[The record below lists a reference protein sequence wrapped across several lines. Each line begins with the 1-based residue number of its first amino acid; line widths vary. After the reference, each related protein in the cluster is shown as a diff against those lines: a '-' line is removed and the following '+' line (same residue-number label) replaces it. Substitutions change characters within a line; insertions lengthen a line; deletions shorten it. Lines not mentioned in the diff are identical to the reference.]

1 MKLVIVE
8 SPAKAKTI
16 NKYLGKDYQVMASF
30 GHIRDVPAKNG
41 SVRPE
46 EDFAM
51 DWEVQA
57 RGERT
62 VREIIKALAKA
73 DELYLASDPDREGEA
88 IAWHVLQELKKRKK
102 IKDDFPV
109 KRVVFHEITK
119 KAILEAIQNPRDI
132 DMQLVDAYLARRALD
147 YLVGFYISP
156 LLWRKLPGAKSAGR
170 VQSVALRLVCER
182 EEEIAGF
189 ISQEYWGVEAD
200 LNTLRKEKFTAK
212 LTHVDGQKLDKFSL
226 NNSTIAGNVKTR
238 VENASFKVGTIERKQ
253 TKRNPAPAFTTST
266 LQQEASRKLGFG
278 AKKTMQLAQNLY
290 EGVDIGGETVGL
302 ITYMRTDSVALSNE
316 AIDVIRTLIEKEYGK
331 EYLPQKPRVY
341 KNNSKNAQE
350 AHEAIRPTNANRTP
364 ALIGDKLTPDLRKL
378 YELIWKRTVA
388 CQMESAVMDKVG
400 IDIPSMDGTLQLRAT
415 GQTIAF
421 PGFIKVYKEDIDDDK
436 GDDDTKLLPMMAEA
450 EALETLGVRA
460 DQHFTEPP
468 PRFSEASLVKRLE
481 ELGIGRP
488 STYATILSVLQEREY
503 VQLTNKRFV
512 PQDRGRIVTAFME
525 NYFNQYI
532 QYDYTANLENKLDD
546 ITNDKAKWKD
556 VLTDFW
562 GPFNSTV
569 QQVDPVK
576 MGDVLETVAKT
587 LEKHLFPTEESK
599 VCPECKKGKLSLRVG
614 RFGAFI
620 GCSNY
625 PECKY
630 TKQFTQIEAP
640 KYDENGQAIEPLIE
654 DGKNLSLGRDE
665 SGAEISVRKGPYG
678 WYVQRGEGKEAKRTG
693 LPRGMAPENIDFK
706 KAMDLLSLPRVLG
719 VDPKTKE
726 GIDAGLG
733 KFGPYVRR
741 GKTYQSLTPDDDVL
755 TITLERALELLSG
768 AKEKAE
774 VKILGKWND
783 QEITYQVGRYGPY
796 VKCGKMMASAKKDG
810 TIPSLDEAII
820 LLQNKMRQK

>member
-16 NKYLGKDYQVMASF
+16 NKYLGNDYIVMASF

-51 DWEVQA
+51 DWEVQS

-62 VREIIKALAKA
+62 VRDMAKALEKA

-88 IAWHVLQELKKRKK
+88 IAWHVVQELTRRKK
-102 IKDDFPV
+102 IKKDLPI

-119 KAILEAIQNPRDI
+119 AAILDAIAHPREI

-147 YLVGFYISP
+147 YLVGFHVSP

-182 EEEIAGF
+182 EDDIAGF
-189 ISQEYWGVEAD
+189 KSQEYWGIEVD
-200 LNTLRKEKFTAK
+200 LGTLRTEKFTAK
-212 LTHVDGQKLDKFSL
+212 LTHANGKKLDKFDL
-226 NNSTIAGNVKTR
+226 FNTTLAHEVK
-238 VENASFKVGTIERKQ
+238 EKAQSAQFIVGTIERKQ

-290 EGVDIGGETVGL
+290 EGADIGGETVGL
-302 ITYMRTDSVALSNE
+302 ITYMRTDSVALAAE
-316 AIDVIRTLIEKEYGK
+316 AINVIRGVIEKEFGK
-331 EYLPQKPRVY
+331 EYVPDKPRFY

-350 AHEAIRPTNANRTP
+350 AHEAIRPTNATRTP
-364 ALIGDKLTPDLRKL
+364 ESIAAYLTPDQKKL
-378 YELIWKRTVA
+378 YDLIWKRTIA
-388 CQMESAVMDKVG
+388 CQMESALLDKVG
-400 IDIPSMDGTLQLRAT
+400 VDIPAKDGSVQLRAT

-421 PGFIKVYKEDIDDDK
+421 AGFIKVYKEDIDDDK
-436 GDDDTKLLPMMAEA
+436 GDDENGLLPLMNEG
-450 EALETLGVRA
+450 ENLDTLAVRA

-503 VQLTNKRFV
+503 VRLENKRFI
-512 PQDRGRIVTAFME
+512 PEDRGRIVTAFME

-562 GPFNSTV
+562 GPFSGTV
-569 QQVDPVK
+569 KAVEPVK

-587 LEKHLFPTEESK
+587 LEKHLFPTDESR
-599 VCPECKKGKLSLRVG
+599 VCPECKTGHLSLRVG

-630 TKQFTQIEAP
+630 TKQFAQIEAP
-640 KYDENGQAIEPLIE
+640 QLDENGNPIEPVVEESKNIAL
-654 DGKNLSLGRDE
+654 GKDA
-665 SGAEISVRKGPYG
+665 SGKDVAVRKGPYG
-678 WYVQRGEGKEAKRTG
+678 WYVQLGEGKEAKRTS
-693 LPRGMAPENIDFK
+693 LPKGTAPETVDFK
-706 KAMDLLSLPRVLG
+706 MAMDLLALPRNLG
-719 VDPKTKE
+719 IDPATKE
-726 GIDAGLG
+726 QIDAGLG

-741 GKTYQSLTPDDDVL
+741 GKTYQSLTLTDSVL
-755 TITLERALELLSG
+755 TVDLTRALELLSN
-768 AKEKAE
+768 AKQKAAGTD
-774 VKILGKWND
+774 IGKWND
-783 QEITYQVGRYGPY
+783 TLITHQVGRYGPY
-796 VKCGKMMASAKKDG
+796 VKCGKMMASCKKDG
-810 TIPSLDEAII
+810 TIPTLEEAID
-820 LLQNKMRQK
+820 LLQAKMRQK